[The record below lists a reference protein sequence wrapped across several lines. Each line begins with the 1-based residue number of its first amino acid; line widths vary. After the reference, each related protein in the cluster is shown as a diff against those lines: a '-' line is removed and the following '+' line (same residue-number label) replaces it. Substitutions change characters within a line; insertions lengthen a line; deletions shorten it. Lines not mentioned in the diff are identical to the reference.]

1 MTVKVSA
8 VVVCHDQP
16 VSLARVLDQLSK
28 QSVFPSRILIVD
40 TSKTEANPS
49 GSFETLKLSPKTNF
63 AQAIEAAVK
72 HLATD
77 GYLWILHDDSAPEL
91 DALEKL
97 LTEVELSPSL
107 ALVGTK
113 QVDWDNSKLIKQ
125 MGLTLTRGGK
135 LFNRVRGEFDQGQH
149 DHLEDVLAVG
159 TAGALINLEKYK
171 ELGGFD
177 KKAPPLASD
186 VDFSIRAR
194 LSGGRVAVAPDAK
207 VSHQMLSMNGKRS
220 PSWLGGTPGHA
231 IRLAEFHLALSHA
244 SFFGFL
250 AGWLMLIPFAIL
262 NSFVLLIRKRARDV
276 PAELSA
282 AIAAFLGIGRIF
294 HSRSII
300 RRTTSAKLRSLA
312 GLRATR
318 QEVKSSNQRA
328 KDQEISTQL
337 LEAHDRGDN
346 EELATAANSGLVSS
360 GAIWFALVL
369 VALNLAW
376 VPTNFA
382 VTGQGVIPLSANWL
396 EIFNQSGSSSQNLGL
411 GFEGAADPWVWV
423 LALISAPL
431 FFQPSLAVTILL
443 FLSTAIAFVGV
454 FRLSALVSLSNPI
467 RITAGVAFALWP
479 ALTASISETRF
490 SQVLAIALLPWLAH
504 SIAKIANLGN
514 QNPGVFISRWT
525 EVGISGVLLA
535 LIAASSPALGF
546 TLVGLI
552 LVLGLSRP
560 RKLIALIFTTGLT
573 VLWFLPLVLGR
584 LTPDLFLTWFLDPGV
599 PQASVLE
606 PNWKLPFLGFG
617 FDSLALG
624 LFITVPIIAL
634 ALIALLTP
642 KLLANLQLWFVA
654 ASALALA
661 YLASGVSFNFGEL
674 VTLGIDTKGLLALF
688 GLALILAVA
697 QLAAAS
703 SGLKLVAVS
712 TVAVLGLA
720 PAAFSM
726 AVNPPSV
733 LYSDGRNV
741 PSIIQADSDAG
752 VSVRTLRLES
762 LEEEIS
768 VEVFEGPGIKLD
780 ALSTSYQ
787 ISNSGL
793 SLDNP
798 EYQELGQLVANLVSA
813 NGADV
818 LSSLEKF
825 GIGYVLVFPKDRDLQ
840 LALDSTRGLE
850 SIGETDFGQLWKV
863 ESVSGEQRVSSFDF
877 SISKALSMGGFVL
890 YLLLALPTSSI
901 RKRNGKTSEIFV
913 DVEENN

>member
-28 QSVFPSRILIVD
+28 QSVSPSRVLIVD
-40 TSKTEANPS
+40 TSKTEAIPS
-49 GSFETLKLSPKTNF
+49 GSFETLRLSYKTNF
-63 AQAIEAAVK
+63 ASAIEAAVK

-107 ALVGTK
+107 ALVGAK

-159 TAGALINLEKYK
+159 TAGALINMEKYK

-207 VSHQMLSMNGKRS
+207 VSHQMLSMNGKR
-220 PSWLGGTPGHA
+220 PLSWLGGTPGHA

-244 SFFGFL
+244 SFLGFV
-250 AGWLMLIPFAIL
+250 AGWLILIPFAVL
-262 NSFVLLIRKRARDV
+262 NSFVLLIKKRARDV

-282 AIAAFLGIGRIF
+282 AAAAFFGIGRIL

-300 RRTTSAKLRSLA
+300 RRTTSAKLRSLSA
-312 GLRATR
+312 LRATR

-328 KDQEISTQL
+328 KDQEISKQL

-346 EELATAANSGLVSS
+346 DELAAAANSGIISS
-360 GAIWFALVL
+360 GAIWFAFALI
-369 VALNLAW
+369 ALNVSW
-376 VPTNFA
+376 IPTNFA

-396 EIFNQSGSSSQNLGL
+396 EIFNRAGSSSQNLGL
-411 GFEGAADPWVWV
+411 GFEGAADPFVWV

-431 FFQPSLAVTILL
+431 FFQPSLAVTI
-443 FLSTAIAFVGV
+443 FLYLSSAIAFLGV
-454 FRLSALVSLSNPI
+454 FRLSALVSLNNPI
-467 RITAGVAFALWP
+467 RITAGLAFALWP
-479 ALTASISETRF
+479 ALTMSITETRF

-514 QNPGVFISRWT
+514 QNPGAFISRWT

-535 LIAASSPALGF
+535 VISSSSPALGL
-546 TLVGLI
+546 TSVGLI

-560 RKLIALIFTTGLT
+560 KKLFALLFTTGLT
-573 VLWFLPLVLGR
+573 IIWFAPVVVQRLSSDLV
-584 LTPDLFLTWFLDPGV
+584 LTWFLDPGV
-599 PQASVLE
+599 PQESVLA
-606 PNWKLPFLGFG
+606 PDWRLPFFGFG
-617 FDSLALG
+617 FDSLAFG
-624 LFITVPIIAL
+624 LFITVPIFSL

-642 KLLANLQLWFVA
+642 KLWANLQLWFVA
-654 ASALALA
+654 TSALALS

-712 TVAVLGLA
+712 AVAVLGLV
-720 PAAFSM
+720 PAAFAM
-726 AVNPPSV
+726 AVNPPDL

-752 VSVRTLRLES
+752 VLVRTLRLES
-762 LEEEIS
+762 LEGAIS
-768 VEVFEGPGIKLD
+768 VEVFQGPGIKLD

-793 SLDNP
+793 SIDNP
-798 EYQELGQLVANLVSA
+798 EYQELGQLVANLASA

-825 GIGYVLVFPKDRDLQ
+825 GIGYVLVFPKDRELQ

-863 ESVSGEQRVSSFDF
+863 ESVKGEQRVAGFDL
-877 SISKALSMGGFVL
+877 SLSKALSVGGFVL

-901 RKRNGKTSEIFV
+901 RKRKEKSSEIFV
-913 DVEENN
+913 DAEENN

>member
-1 MTVKVSA
+1 MTVRVSA

-16 VSLARVLDQLSK
+16 ITTTRVLDQLSK
-28 QSVFPSRILIVD
+28 QSVSPSRILLVD
-40 TSKTEANPS
+40 TSKSEVIPH
-49 GSFETLKLSPKTNF
+49 GGFETLRLSPKTNF

-77 GYLWILHDDSAPEL
+77 GYLWILHDDSAPEI
-91 DALEKL
+91 DTLEKL

-107 ALVGTK
+107 AVVGTK

-125 MGLTLTRGGK
+125 MGLTLTRGGR
-135 LFNRVRGEFDQGQH
+135 LFSRVRGEFDQGQH

-159 TAGALINLEKYK
+159 TAGALINLEKYQ

-177 KKAPPLASD
+177 KKAPPLAAD

-194 LSGGRVAVAPDAK
+194 LSGGRVAVAPDAR
-207 VSHQMLSMNGKRS
+207 VSHQMLSMNGQR
-220 PSWLGGTPGHA
+220 PLSWLGGTPGHA
-231 IRLAEFHLALSHA
+231 IRLAEFHIFLSHA
-244 SFFGFL
+244 SFLGFL
-250 AGWLMLIPFAIL
+250 AGWLVVIPFAIL
-262 NSFVLLIRKRARDV
+262 NSFVLLIRKRARDI

-282 AIAAFLGIGRIF
+282 AVAAFFGIGKILS
-294 HSRSII
+294 SRSNI
-300 RRTTSAKLRSLA
+300 RKTTSARLRSLA

-328 KDQEISTQL
+328 KDQEISKQL

-346 EELATAANSGLVSS
+346 DELALSANTGFISS

-369 VALNLAW
+369 IGLNFAW
-376 VPTNFA
+376 FPTNFA
-382 VTGQGVIPLSANWL
+382 VTGAGVIPLSANWL
-396 EIFNQSGSSSQNLGL
+396 EILNQAGSSSLNLGL

-423 LALISAPL
+423 LALISAPV
-431 FFQPSLAVTILL
+431 FFQPSLAIAILL
-443 FLSTAIAFVGV
+443 FLATAIAFVGL
-454 FRLSALVSLSNPI
+454 FRLSSLVSLSNPI
-467 RITAGVAFALWP
+467 RITAGLAYALWP
-479 ALTASISETRF
+479 ALTISLTETKF
-490 SQVLAIALLPWLAH
+490 SQVLAIALLPWLVH

-514 QNPGVFISRWT
+514 QNPGAFVSRWT

-535 LIAASSPALGF
+535 LIASSSPALGI
-546 TLVGLI
+546 TLLGLI

-560 RKLIALIFTTGLT
+560 KKLIALLSTTGLT
-573 VLWFLPLVLGR
+573 ALWFAPLVAQR
-584 LTPDLFLTWFLDPGV
+584 LSGELFLTLFLDPGV
-599 PQASVLE
+599 PQATGSS
-606 PNWKLPFLGFG
+606 PSWTLPFFGFA

-624 LFITVPIIAL
+624 LFITVPVLVFAL
-634 ALIALLTP
+634 VALLTP

-654 ASALALA
+654 ATALGAA
-661 YLASGVSFNFGEL
+661 FLASGVSFNFGEL
-674 VTLGIDTKGLLALF
+674 VTLGIDVKGLLALF

-697 QLAAAS
+697 QLASAS
-703 SGLKLVAVS
+703 RGLRLVAVT

-720 PAAFSM
+720 PAAFAM
-726 AVNPPSV
+726 ATNPPSV

-752 VSVRTLRLES
+752 VLVRTLRLES
-762 LEEEIS
+762 LEGEMS

-793 SLDNP
+793 SLANP
-798 EYQELGQLVANLVSA
+798 DYQELGQLVANLVSA

-825 GIGYVLVFPKDRDLQ
+825 GIGYVLVFPKDRNVQ

-863 ESVSGEQRVSSFDF
+863 ESVTGEQRISSFDF
-877 SISKALSMGGFVL
+877 SWLKAASLGGLLL

-901 RKRNGKTSEIFV
+901 RKRNGKTSDIFV
-913 DVEENN
+913 DSEENN